1 MKKIIIVL
9 LLIAA
14 VSSCKKEKENQF
26 STWYVNGQKF
36 TTNDVGVAKG
46 KAIYVL
52 SSDNYQMGSNGFSLA
67 ISGDGI
73 LPVNYLNCMHYVCLK
88 IKYNSKFYFGRPPA
102 TISSSFNN
110 DKHSFKL
117 NKTWFYSSSNPDEDS
132 ILVKGVYLMNLKI

>member
-1 MKKIIIVL
+1 MGLDSAVNKAFLKNLILLSKKI
-9 LLIAA
+9 
-14 VSSCKKEKENQF
+14 SQNRHPF
-26 STWYVNGQKF
+26 
-36 TTNDVGVAKG
+36 KG
-46 KAIYVL
+46 YLL

-67 ISGDGI
+67 ISGGGI
-73 LPVNYLNCMHYVCLK
+73 LPVNYLNFMHYVCLK

-132 ILVKGVYLMNLKI
+132 ILVKGVFNEP